1 MCTRR
6 DMPWAY
12 VCSAIHLPHK
22 DVYVCLLW
30 DQYVDFGLGL
40 FEAEPE

>member
-6 DMPWAY
+6 DMSCACVGP
-12 VCSAIHLPHK
+12 AIHLAHK
-22 DVYVCLLW
+22 DVYICLLW